1 MNMLKTMARLA
12 AIAVATGLIMTPIA
26 SADRGDDR
34 REHRRDYRDDR
45 RDYRD
50 DRRDYR
56 DDRRDYRSDRRDYRD
71 DRRDY
76 RHDRRDYRKSYGHQ
90 KHYYRPHRPVVVY
103 SPPPRAYY
111 APRPRVSI
119 HYGPYYSHGYRPRY
133 DVGGYYGYSPRR
145 TVYISDYDRY
155 GLYAPPHG
163 HHWVRDHDSGDAI
176 LASVATGA
184 IIGLFV
190 GALAAD

>member
-1 MNMLKTMARLA
+1 MTVFKTMARLA
-12 AIAVATGLIMTPIA
+12 AIAAATGLIMAPIA
-26 SADRGDDR
+26 SADRDDR
-34 REHRRDYRDDR
+34 REHRRDYHDDR

-56 DDRRDYRSDRRDYRD
+56 DDRRDYRGD
-71 DRRDY
+71 
-76 RHDRRDYRKSYGHQ
+76 YGHQ
-90 KHYYRPHRPVVVY
+90 KHYYHRPHRPVVVY
-103 SPPPRAYY
+103 RPPPPRYY
-111 APRPRVSI
+111 APRKHVSI

-133 DVGGYYGYSPRR
+133 DVGGYYGYAPRR

-155 GLYAPPHG
+155 GLYAPPRG
-163 HHWVRDHDSGDAI
+163 YHWVRDDDSGDAI